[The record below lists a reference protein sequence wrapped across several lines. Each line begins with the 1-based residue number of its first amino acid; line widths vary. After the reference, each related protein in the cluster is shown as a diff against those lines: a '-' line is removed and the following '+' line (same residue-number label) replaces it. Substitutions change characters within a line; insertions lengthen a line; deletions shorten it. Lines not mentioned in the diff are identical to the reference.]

1 MKKNIPV
8 PTIKASVTP
17 TRMVYE
23 VVVDDAQ
30 SSWFPNNYL
39 FSVDS
44 QDATVTIDDNTFSSK
59 EVASKAL
66 RAMADFLSK
75 K

>member
-23 VVVDDAQ
+23 VVVDDAEN
-30 SSWFPNNYL
+30 SWFPNNYL